1 MKQILWQW
9 VDRAGHEAARVNER
23 VLSGTCAFA
32 HDAKPVGLEYE
43 IACDAEWRTTNARV
57 RGWVGER
64 RIEIDI
70 RVDDGKWMM
79 NGSEVEGVRGCI
91 DIDLNFSPVTNLL
104 PIRRFDLKVGDA
116 QLVTAAWL
124 RFPSFALEPLAQRYT
139 RVDESH
145 YLYQSIASGFEALL
159 EVDEFG
165 LVVDYPGVW
174 RKA

>member
-9 VDRAGHEAARVNER
+9 VDRPGHEAARVNEH

-43 IACDAEWRTTNARV
+43 IACDAEWRTSEARV

-64 RIEIDI
+64 RIEVDI

-91 DIDLNFSPVTNLL
+91 DIDLNFSPITNLL
-104 PIRRFDLKVGDA
+104 PIRRFDLNVGDA

-174 RKA
+174 TKA